1 MINAEQFCSI
11 PEIRLYLFPISCQN
25 YKAIKMEALENK
37 ITPCIEARN
46 LIWIRSLI
54 SRDGRRSVCEYE
66 AADAET
72 VREVYRQ
79 VGINVKSAWIAEIMT
94 PE

>member
-1 MINAEQFCSI
+1 MVHIVIESTYD
-11 PEIRLYLFPISCQN
+11 PPLTD
-25 YKAIKMEALENK
+25 EALEALDRK
-37 ITPCIEARN
+37 ISPCLKARN

-54 SRDGRRSVCEYE
+54 SRDGRRAVCEYE

>member
-1 MINAEQFCSI
+1 MVHIVIESTYDPPLTEEKMAE
-11 PEIRLYLFPISCQN
+11 
-25 YKAIKMEALENK
+25 LEK
-37 ITPCIEARN
+37 QLTPCLKARN
-46 LIWIRSLI
+46 LTWIRSLI

-79 VGINVKSAWIAEIMT
+79 VGIKVDCAWVAEIVT
-94 PE
+94 P